1 MAVVNTD
8 TIFNN
13 VAYAKV
19 GGDWQRADS
28 NAVYKYNIYDKTEEE
43 IVNFSTFVDTVFYYG
58 KYRKRKVK
66 SIQVPTAGSVY
77 EKYIEGIGLVEREQ
91 YDNGTQHFTDKKLIA
106 CRINGVDYGD
116 ATLLDVEDEIEAT
129 IPENFYLLQNYPNP
143 FNPTVTIQ
151 YSVPE
156 KSTINIDIYNIEGR
170 LIKTLTQGERNP
182 GKYEVLWDASDMPS
196 GMDITKLISTT
207 GIELSAKIL
216 LSK

>member
-143 FNPTVTIQ
+143 FNPI
-151 YSVPE
+151 
-156 KSTINIDIYNIEGR
+156 
-170 LIKTLTQGERNP
+170 TQIS
-182 GKYEVLWDASDMPS
+182 YELP
-196 GMDITKLISTT
+196 
-207 GIELSAKIL
+207 KIL
-216 LSK
+216 MWN